1 MGVSTGN
8 ITSARAEGTSPD
20 QCCRCS
26 GNPSAIIVSGEAPHF
41 KTNDEILRDLA
52 DEGFVDADT
61 DGSRY
66 ILERVSYQHLRP
78 YLNVTMRMSPDW
90 GHSVK
95 TAHDALT
102 FDRDFKASILK
113 HIGVFEGQMRA
124 RYGHLIAEAH
134 GPFPIYDEGV
144 FLNADNHA
152 KTLDSF
158 CEEVSRRA
166 TRERGLAEELRSN
179 GGRLPIWR
187 AVECMTLGTLCHFYA
202 NTRDNSVTG
211 AVAESFGASK
221 SELVNWSKTITQV
234 RNICAHFEP
243 YIIRR
248 EIPSTPMRIRGCE
261 CPRRTPLFIVVLL
274 AKLLGAH
281 TAEPRNRGLDY
292 GLRVRLDSRAI
303 IGDFESFFGGAIPIP
318 GFPLNWRTL
327 LSVSRSE
334 TDLVDWRTGGF
345 NSYQRMH
352 GKLVFGQGSAQHQR
366 P

>member
-1 MGVSTGN
+1 MGVSAGN
-8 ITSARAEGTSPD
+8 IPGARAEGTSPD
-20 QCCRCS
+20 QVGRCS
-26 GNPSAIIVSGEAPHF
+26 GNPSAIIVSGEEPRF
-41 KTNDEILRDLA
+41 KTDEEVLRDLA
-52 DEGFVDADT
+52 GEGFVDADT
-61 DGSRY
+61 DGARY

-78 YLNVTMRMSPDW
+78 YLSATLRMSPDR

-102 FDRDFKASILK
+102 FDRDLKASILK

-134 GPFPIYDEGV
+134 GPFPIYDEGL
-144 FLNADNHA
+144 FLNAGNHA
-152 KTLDSF
+152 KTLGSF
-158 CEEVSRRA
+158 REEVSKRA
-166 TRERGLAEELRSN
+166 TRERGLADECSAH

-211 AVAESFGASK
+211 AVAASFGASK
-221 SELVNWSKTITQV
+221 AELVNWSKTITQV

-243 YIIRR
+243 YIIRK
-248 EIPSTPMRIRGCE
+248 EIPSTPMRIKGCE

-281 TAEPRNRGLDY
+281 SADPRNRGLDY
-292 GLRVRLDSRAI
+292 GLRVRLDARTT
-303 IGDFESFFGGAIPIP
+303 IGDFESFSGGVVPIP

-327 LSVSRSE
+327 LDVSREESE
-334 TDLVDWRTGGF
+334 RADWRAGGF
-345 NSYQRMH
+345 TAFQRMH
-352 GKLVFGQGSAQHQR
+352 GKLVWRRGAV
-366 P
+366 